1 MSMSVALAGYFHDD
15 VVWPIFDGNLSA
27 TVRSMN
33 TRDAQSLPTIGLIG
47 LGNLG
52 NPMAVSALSAGY
64 GFVVYSL
71 DRREAENLLALG
83 ATWADSAAEVGARS
97 DVVITVLPGPRQVRD
112 IMIGSGGVLEKM
124 KRGSTFIDMSTSS
137 VDVANEI
144 KALAGPRGVTVM
156 EAPVSFLAKAP
167 IGASRNS
174 ASLQIF
180 VGGSKES
187 FDAHLPLFRALGGL
201 PDQIYYAGSNGA
213 GYGIKV
219 LLNLLWFIYA
229 AGTAEVLAIGSKL
242 GLDLRMLQRALCA
255 SPTQS
260 NFLQYD
266 INGVLEA
273 GDYDQ
278 GFTIDLVC
286 KDIQLG
292 IELGVKTGIDVE
304 VSRIVEQLHLRAL
317 DTYGPK
323 SGEMSVVKLYEEAAG
338 TLFRD

>member
-1 MSMSVALAGYFHDD
+1 
-15 VVWPIFDGNLSA
+15 
-27 TVRSMN
+27 MN
-33 TRDAQSLPTIGLIG
+33 TKETAHSPTIGLIG

-64 GFVVYSL
+64 NFVVHSL
-71 DRREAENLLALG
+71 DKKEADNLLALG
-83 ATWADSAAEVGARS
+83 ASWADNVAEVGARS
-97 DVVITVLPGPRQVRD
+97 DVVITVLPGPRQVRE
-112 IMIGSGGVLEKM
+112 IMIGSGGVLDQM
-124 KRGSTFIDMSTSS
+124 RLGTTFIDMSTSS

-144 KALAGPRGVTVM
+144 KALAEPKGVVVM

-167 IGASRNS
+167 IGASRTS

-180 VGGSKES
+180 VGGPKES

-201 PDQIYYAGSNGA
+201 PDQIYYAGPNGA

-242 GLDLRMLQRALCA
+242 GLDLRMLQAALCA

-292 IELGVKTGIDVE
+292 IELGDKSGIDAA

-338 TLFRD
+338 TLFRA

>member
-1 MSMSVALAGYFHDD
+1 
-15 VVWPIFDGNLSA
+15 
-27 TVRSMN
+27 MN
-33 TRDAQSLPTIGLIG
+33 TRAANSLPTIGLIG

-52 NPMAVSALSAGY
+52 NPMAVSALTAGY
-64 GFVVYSL
+64 PMVVHSL
-71 DRREAENLLALG
+71 DKREANNLLGLG
-83 ATWADSAAEVGARS
+83 ATWVQSAAEVGTQS
-97 DVVITVLPGPRQVRD
+97 DVVITVLPGPRQVRE
-112 IMIGSGGVLEKM
+112 IMIGSGGVLERM
-124 KRGSTFIDMSTSS
+124 KEGSTFIDMSTSS

-144 KALAGPRGVTVM
+144 KALADPRGVTVM

-167 IGASRNS
+167 IGASRTS

-180 VGGSKES
+180 VGGSRES
-187 FDAHLPLFRALGGL
+187 FETNLPLFRALGGL
-201 PDQIYYAGSNGA
+201 PDQIYYAGPNGA

-229 AGTAEVLAIGSKL
+229 AGTSEVLAIGSKL
-242 GLDLRMLQRALCA
+242 GLDLRMLQQALCA

-266 INGVLEA
+266 INSVLEA

-292 IELGVKTGIDVE
+292 IALGDKTGIDVA

-317 DTYGPK
+317 DAYGPK

-338 TLFRD
+338 TPFRD

>member
-1 MSMSVALAGYFHDD
+1 
-15 VVWPIFDGNLSA
+15 
-27 TVRSMN
+27 MN
-33 TRDAQSLPTIGLIG
+33 TKETAHLPTIGLIG

-64 GFVVYSL
+64 NFVVHSL
-71 DRREAENLLALG
+71 DKKEADNLLALG
-83 ATWADSAAEVGARS
+83 ANWADNVAEVGARS
-97 DVVITVLPGPRQVRD
+97 DVVITVLPGPRQVRE
-112 IMIGSGGVLEKM
+112 IMIGSGGVLDQM
-124 KRGSTFIDMSTSS
+124 RPGTTFIDMSTSS

-144 KALAGPRGVTVM
+144 KALAEPKGVVVM

-167 IGASRNS
+167 IGASRTS

-180 VGGSKES
+180 VGGPKES

-201 PDQIYYAGSNGA
+201 PDQIYYAGQNGA

-242 GLDLRMLQRALCA
+242 GLDLRMLQAALCA

-292 IELGVKTGIDVE
+292 IELGDKTGIDAA

-338 TLFRD
+338 TLFRA

>member
-1 MSMSVALAGYFHDD
+1 MGSQAS
-15 VVWPIFDGNLSA
+15 S
-27 TVRSMN
+27 T
-33 TRDAQSLPTIGLIG
+33 LPTIGLIG

-52 NPMAVSALSAGY
+52 NPMAVSALTAGY
-64 GFVVYSL
+64 PMIVHSL
-71 DRREAENLLALG
+71 DKREADNLLASG
-83 ATWADSAAEVGARS
+83 AAWVDSAAEVGAQS

-144 KALAGPRGVTVM
+144 KALADTRGVAVM

-292 IELGVKTGIDVE
+292 IELGVKTGIDVA

>member
-1 MSMSVALAGYFHDD
+1 
-15 VVWPIFDGNLSA
+15 
-27 TVRSMN
+27 MN
-33 TRDAQSLPTIGLIG
+33 TKETAHLPTIGLIG

-64 GFVVYSL
+64 NFVVHSL
-71 DRREAENLLALG
+71 DKKEADNLLALG
-83 ATWADSAAEVGARS
+83 ANWADNVAEVGARS
-97 DVVITVLPGPRQVRD
+97 DVVITVLPGPRQVRE
-112 IMIGSGGVLEKM
+112 IMIGSGGVLDQM
-124 KRGSTFIDMSTSS
+124 RPGTTFIDMSTSS

-144 KALAGPRGVTVM
+144 KALAEPKGVVVM

-167 IGASRNS
+167 IGASRTS

-180 VGGSKES
+180 VGGPKES
-187 FDAHLPLFRALGGL
+187 FDAHLQLFRALGGL
-201 PDQIYYAGSNGA
+201 PDQIYYAGQNGA

-242 GLDLRMLQRALCA
+242 GLDLRMLQAALCA

-292 IELGVKTGIDVE
+292 IELGDKTGIDAA

-338 TLFRD
+338 TLFRA

>member
-1 MSMSVALAGYFHDD
+1 MQEVSNALP
-15 VVWPIFDGNLSA
+15 V
-27 TVRSMN
+27 
-33 TRDAQSLPTIGLIG
+33 IGLIG

-64 GFVVYSL
+64 RFVVHSL
-71 DRREAENLLALG
+71 KRSEADNLLALG
-83 ATWADSAAEVGARS
+83 ATWAESAAEVGVQC
-97 DVVITVLPGPRQVRD
+97 DVLITVLPGPAQVRD
-112 IMIGSGGVLEKM
+112 IMIGSGGVLEAM
-124 KRGSTFIDMSTSS
+124 QPGSTFIDMSTSS

-144 KALAGPRGVTVM
+144 KALAEAKGVGVM

-167 IGASRNS
+167 IGASRTS

-180 VGGSKES
+180 VGGTREQ
-187 FDAHLPLFRALGGL
+187 FDTHLPLFRALGGL
-201 PDQIYYAGSNGA
+201 PDQIYYAGPNGA

-229 AGTAEVLAIGSKL
+229 AGTSEVLAIGSKL
-242 GLDLRMLQRALCA
+242 GLDIRMLQQALCA

-273 GDYDQ
+273 GDYDE

-286 KDIQLG
+286 KDIRLG
-292 IELGVKTGIDVE
+292 VELGDKTGIDVA
-304 VSRIVEQLHLRAL
+304 VSRIVEQLHLKAL
-317 DTYGPK
+317 ETYGPK
-323 SGEMSVVKLYEEAAG
+323 SGEMSVVKLYEDAAG
-338 TLFRD
+338 VALRCPAP

>member
-1 MSMSVALAGYFHDD
+1 
-15 VVWPIFDGNLSA
+15 
-27 TVRSMN
+27 MN
-33 TRDAQSLPTIGLIG
+33 TKETAHLPTIGLIG

-64 GFVVYSL
+64 NFVVHSL
-71 DRREAENLLALG
+71 DKKEADNLLALG
-83 ATWADSAAEVGARS
+83 ASWADNVAEVGARS
-97 DVVITVLPGPRQVRD
+97 DVVITVLPGPRQVRE
-112 IMIGSGGVLEKM
+112 IMIGSGGVLDQM
-124 KRGSTFIDMSTSS
+124 RPGTTFIDMSTSS

-144 KALAGPRGVTVM
+144 KALAEPKGVVVM

-167 IGASRNS
+167 IGASRTS

-180 VGGSKES
+180 VGGPKES

-201 PDQIYYAGSNGA
+201 PDQIYYAGPNGA

-242 GLDLRMLQRALCA
+242 GLDLRMLQAALCA

-292 IELGVKTGIDVE
+292 IELGDKTGIDVA

-338 TLFRD
+338 TLFRA